1 MRILCVGKLKEEW
14 QKEACREYV
23 KRMSRFDKVEICEV
37 DDYPETDPRAM
48 EKEGEALLAKL
59 KDTEFLVALTLDGVA
74 DDSEGLARRFEGW
87 RSSGRRINFVIGGSL
102 GLSAAVVKRAD
113 AKMCLSKLTFPHAL
127 ARIVLLEQTYRSHMI
142 LAGARYHK

>member
-48 EKEGEALLAKL
+48 EMEGEALLAKL
-59 KDTEFLVALTLDGVA
+59 KDTDFLVALTLDGVA
-74 DDSEGLARRFEGW
+74 DESEGLARRFEGW